1 MAFLGAGKCFGFSP
15 VNSAAVADLG
25 GIFIGAGGAGDS
37 AGLLHCLDAVPGI
50 RYLLVGIDGAALVIQ
65 QEATGLAMLGVA
77 ATPVHR
83 DDDEAEGFQ
92 FAQGC
97 RGPMPV
103 NTVFDE
109 LFFGYDE
116 LAVGLAGVVAQL
128 NLDAQQ
134 GQMCGTGEDA

>member
-1 MAFLGAGKCFGFSP
+1 M
-15 VNSAAVADLG
+15 
-25 GIFIGAGGAGDS
+25 
-37 AGLLHCLDAVPGI
+37 
-50 RYLLVGIDGAALVIQ
+50 RIDGAALVIQ

-77 ATPVHR
+77 ATPVHG

-97 RGPMPV
+97 RDPMPV

-116 LAVGLAGVVAQL
+116 LAIGFAGVLAQF
-128 NLDAQQ
+128 NLDAQ
-134 GQMCGTGEDA
+134 

>member
-25 GIFIGAGGAGDS
+25 GIFIGASGAGDG
-37 AGLLHCLDAVPGI
+37 AGCLHCLDAVPGI
-50 RYLLVGIDGAALVIQ
+50 RYLLMRIDGAALVIQ
-65 QEATGLAMLGVA
+65 QEATGLAMFGITA
-77 ATPVHR
+77 APVHR

-97 RGPMPV
+97 RDPMPV
-103 NTVFDE
+103 NTVFDK
-109 LFFGYDE
+109 LFFGYDQ
-116 LAVGLAGVVAQL
+116 LAVGLAGVLAQF

-134 GQMCGTGEDA
+134 GQMGGTGEDA